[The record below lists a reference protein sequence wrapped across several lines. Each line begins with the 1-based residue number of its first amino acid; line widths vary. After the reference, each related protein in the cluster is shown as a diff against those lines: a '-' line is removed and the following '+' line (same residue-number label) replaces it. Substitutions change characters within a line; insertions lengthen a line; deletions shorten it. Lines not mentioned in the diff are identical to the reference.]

1 MICIFQKLLDTE
13 DQLSKSEGLDRS
25 KALLSPVSFPEFP
38 MNLPRERN
46 GSIRGRKQFLEE
58 DSISD
63 CDKATFVCRGESMLP
78 KSRDGERGESNLKAL
93 GQMDRQR
100 RAGDHAACL
109 GGLGKV
115 PAPHGS
121 QVCVQ

>member
-1 MICIFQKLLDTE
+1 MCIFQKLLDTE
-13 DQLSKSEGLDRS
+13 DQLSKPEGLDRS
-25 KALLSPVSFPEFP
+25 KALLSPISFPEFP
-38 MNLPRERN
+38 VNLPRGRN

-58 DSISD
+58 DAIDD
-63 CDKATFVCRGESMLP
+63 CDKVTFVCRGESMLP
-78 KSRDGERGESNLKAL
+78 KSKDGGRGESNLKAP

-121 QVCVQ
+121 QVSIQ